1 MIAHFRPIRRQLRRG
16 KRSPF
21 RVLFT
26 KDLKG
31 LGSGADNRSVSTLA
45 HTMMTA
51 ARSADSGLS
60 GPGELDRYPYGEAN
74 GADRVG
80 APVWDVAD
88 QDLGRMGR
96 RAAGSRGRGLH
107 GQLVQQLGQMIV
119 SGDLGADRPLVPE
132 EIGQR
137 FEVSRTV
144 VRESLRVLEAKGL
157 VSARPNVGTR
167 VRPVSDWN
175 LLDPDIIEWRAFGPQ
190 RDDQRREL
198 NELRW
203 TIEPLAARLA
213 AGHGREDVQQRLT
226 DMIEIMGHALGQGD
240 PITFARADAEFHSL
254 LIQLAGNRMLEHLSG
269 IVSAALQV
277 SGGPSRAATV
287 RTRRPSP
294 TTVGSPTPL
303 PRVTARARRPPCG
316 SCSPSTPMSNVWSPR
331 PASTDAF
338 HGDSVIGASVQAP
351 GVRCT
356 ARSGCAHRLFLMCRR
371 IAPDPPGPGAIR
383 RHMRGP

>member
-1 MIAHFRPIRRQLRRG
+1 
-16 KRSPF
+16 
-21 RVLFT
+21 
-26 KDLKG
+26 
-31 LGSGADNRSVSTLA
+31 
-45 HTMMTA
+45 MMTA
-51 ARSADSGLS
+51 ARHAEASLAA
-60 GPGELDRYPYGEAN
+60 PGGLDRYPYAEAPA
-74 GADRVG
+74 ADRVG
-80 APVWDVAD
+80 APSWEAAD
-88 QDLGRMGR
+88 SELGRMGR
-96 RAAGSRGRGLH
+96 RSAGNRGRGLH

-198 NELRW
+198 AELRW

-213 AGHGREDVQQRLT
+213 AGHSREDLQQRLA
-226 DMIEIMGHALGQGD
+226 DMVEIMGHAFAQGD
-240 PITFARADAEFHSL
+240 AITFSRADAEFHSL

-277 SGGPSRAATV
+277 SGAPAISCD
-287 RTRRPSP
+287 RP
-294 TTVGSPTPL
+294 GE
-303 PRVTARARRPPCG
+303 
-316 SCSPSTPMSNVWSPR
+316 SCISHH
-331 PASTDAF
+331 A
-338 HGDSVIGASVQAP
+338 
-351 GVRCT
+351 
-356 ARSGCAHRLFLMCRR
+356 R
-371 IAPDPPGPGAIR
+371 IAEALAAGDGPAAEAAMRQLLIVQPDVERVVPAPR
-383 RHMRGP
+383 EH

>member
-1 MIAHFRPIRRQLRRG
+1 MMPPARPAE
-16 KRSPF
+16 
-21 RVLFT
+21 T
-26 KDLKG
+26 G
-31 LGSGADNRSVSTLA
+31 LA
-45 HTMMTA
+45 
-51 ARSADSGLS
+51 
-60 GPGELDRYPYGEAN
+60 GPGELDRYGYGESPA
-74 GADRVG
+74 ADRV
-80 APVWDVAD
+80 APPAWEAAD
-88 QDLGRMGR
+88 TELGRVGR
-96 RAAGSRGRGLH
+96 RTAGSRGRGLH

-198 NELRW
+198 SELRW

-213 AGHGREDVQQRLT
+213 AGHGREDVQQRLG
-226 DMIEIMGHALGQGD
+226 DMVEIMGHALAQGD
-240 PITFARADAEFHSL
+240 GLTFSRADAEFHSL

-277 SGGPSRAATV
+277 SGGPVAGCDRPTEASLSHHAHIAEALASGDAHAAESAMRRLLTV
-287 RTRRPSP
+287 HPEGERVVPA
-294 TTVGSPTPL
+294 
-303 PRVTARARRPPCG
+303 PRE
-316 SCSPSTPMSNVWSPR
+316 
-331 PASTDAF
+331 
-338 HGDSVIGASVQAP
+338 H
-351 GVRCT
+351 
-356 ARSGCAHRLFLMCRR
+356 
-371 IAPDPPGPGAIR
+371 
-383 RHMRGP
+383 

>member
-1 MIAHFRPIRRQLRRG
+1 M
-16 KRSPF
+16 
-21 RVLFT
+21 
-26 KDLKG
+26 
-31 LGSGADNRSVSTLA
+31 STLA

-51 ARSADSGLS
+51 ARSADSGLT
-60 GPGELDRYPYGEAN
+60 GPGELDRYPYAEAPM
-74 GADRVG
+74 ADRVVAPAWEG
-80 APVWDVAD
+80 ADS
-88 QDLGRMGR
+88 DLGRVGR

-213 AGHGREDVQQRLT
+213 AGHGREDVQQRLV
-226 DMIEIMGHALGQGD
+226 DLVEIMSHALAQGD
-240 PITFARADAEFHSL
+240 ALNFSRADSEFHAL
-254 LIQLAGNRMLEHLSG
+254 LIQVAGNRMLEHLSG

-277 SGGPSRAATV
+277 SGGPATGCE
-287 RTRRPSP
+287 RP
-294 TTVGSPTPL
+294 TE
-303 PRVTARARRPPCG
+303 
-316 SCSPSTPMSNVWSPR
+316 
-331 PASTDAF
+331 
-338 HGDSVIGASVQAP
+338 ASVAQHARIVEGLGSGDGAVAEGAMRQLLVVHPEVERVVPAP
-351 GVRCT
+351 RE
-356 ARSGCAHRLFLMCRR
+356 H
-371 IAPDPPGPGAIR
+371 
-383 RHMRGP
+383 

>member
-1 MIAHFRPIRRQLRRG
+1 M
-16 KRSPF
+16 
-21 RVLFT
+21 
-26 KDLKG
+26 
-31 LGSGADNRSVSTLA
+31 STLA

-51 ARSADSGLS
+51 ARPADSGLA
-60 GPGELDRYPYGEAN
+60 GPGELDRYPYAEAPV
-74 GADRVG
+74 ADRVG
-80 APVWDVAD
+80 APAWDTGD
-88 QDLGRMGR
+88 PELGRVGR
-96 RAAGSRGRGLH
+96 RATGSRGRGLH

-198 NELRW
+198 SELRW

-213 AGHGREDVQQRLT
+213 AGHGREEVQQRLC
-226 DMIEIMGHALGQGD
+226 DMVEIMSHAMAQGD
-240 PITFARADAEFHSL
+240 ALTYSRADTEFHTM
-254 LIQLAGNRMLEHLSG
+254 LIQIAGNRMLEHLSG

-277 SGGPSRAATV
+277 SGGP
-287 RTRRPSP
+287 
-294 TTVGSPTPL
+294 
-303 PRVTARARRPPCG
+303 VTAC
-316 SCSPSTPMSNVWSPR
+316 
-331 PASTDAF
+331 D
-338 HGDSVIGASVQAP
+338 
-351 GVRCT
+351 
-356 ARSGCAHRLFLMCRR
+356 
-371 IAPDPPGPGAIR
+371 
-383 RHMRGP
+383 

>member
-1 MIAHFRPIRRQLRRG
+1 M
-16 KRSPF
+16 
-21 RVLFT
+21 LFT

-31 LGSGADNRSVSTLA
+31 VGNGADKGCVSTLA

-51 ARSADSGLS
+51 ARSADSGLA
-60 GPGELDRYPYGEAN
+60 GPGELDRYPYAEAPPV
-74 GADRVG
+74 DRVG
-80 APVWDVAD
+80 VPAWEGAD
-88 QDLGRMGR
+88 QELGRVGR
-96 RAAGSRGRGLH
+96 RTAGNRGRGLH

-198 NELRW
+198 SELRW

-213 AGHGREDVQQRLT
+213 AGHGREDVQQRLS
-226 DMIEIMGHALGQGD
+226 DMVGVMGHAMNQGD
-240 PITFARADAEFHSL
+240 ALTFSRADAEFHSL
-254 LIQLAGNRMLEHLSG
+254 LIQVAGNRMMEHLSG

-277 SGGPSRAATV
+277 SGGPVTGCDRPNDVSLAQHARIVDALAA
-287 RTRRPSP
+287 
-294 TTVGSPTPL
+294 
-303 PRVTARARRPPCG
+303 
-316 SCSPSTPMSNVWSPR
+316 
-331 PASTDAF
+331 
-338 HGDSVIGASVQAP
+338 GD
-351 GVRCT
+351 
-356 ARSGCAHRLFLMCRR
+356 
-371 IAPDPPGPGAIR
+371 GAIAEAT
-383 RHMRGP
+383 MRQLLTTHSEVERVVPAPREH

>member
-1 MIAHFRPIRRQLRRG
+1 M
-16 KRSPF
+16 
-21 RVLFT
+21 
-26 KDLKG
+26 
-31 LGSGADNRSVSTLA
+31 STLA

-51 ARSADSGLS
+51 ARSADSGLA
-60 GPGELDRYPYGEAN
+60 GPGGLDRYSYAETPGVE
-74 GADRVG
+74 RVG
-80 APVWDVAD
+80 APTWESAD
-88 QDLGRMGR
+88 PELGRVGR
-96 RAAGSRGRGLH
+96 RATGSRGRGLH

-198 NELRW
+198 SELRW

-213 AGHGREDVQQRLT
+213 AGHGREEVQQRLG
-226 DMIEIMGHALGQGD
+226 DMVEIMGHAMGQGD
-240 PITFARADAEFHSL
+240 SLTFARADAEFHSM
-254 LIQLAGNRMLEHLSG
+254 LIQVAGNRMLEHLSG

-277 SGGPSRAATV
+277 SGGPATGCDRPNETSLGHHVRIVEALAAGDGAAAEVATRQLLTV
-287 RTRRPSP
+287 HPEVERVVPSP
-294 TTVGSPTPL
+294 
-303 PRVTARARRPPCG
+303 RE
-316 SCSPSTPMSNVWSPR
+316 
-331 PASTDAF
+331 
-338 HGDSVIGASVQAP
+338 H
-351 GVRCT
+351 
-356 ARSGCAHRLFLMCRR
+356 
-371 IAPDPPGPGAIR
+371 
-383 RHMRGP
+383 

>member
-1 MIAHFRPIRRQLRRG
+1 
-16 KRSPF
+16 
-21 RVLFT
+21 VLFT

-31 LGSGADNRSVSTLA
+31 VENGADKGSVSTLA

-51 ARSADSGLS
+51 ARSADSGLA
-60 GPGELDRYPYGEAN
+60 GPGELDRYPYAEAPA
-74 GADRVG
+74 ADRVG
-80 APVWDVAD
+80 ASMWDSSD
-88 QDLGRMGR
+88 PELGRVGR

-198 NELRW
+198 SELRW

-213 AGHGREDVQQRLT
+213 AGHGREDVQQRLG
-226 DMIEIMGHALGQGD
+226 DMVEIMSHAMGQGD
-240 PITFARADAEFHSL
+240 ALTFSRADAEFHAL

-277 SGGPSRAATV
+277 SGSPITGCDRPNESSLAHHGRIVDALAAADGTAAETAMRQLLMV
-287 RTRRPSP
+287 HPEVERVVPA
-294 TTVGSPTPL
+294 
-303 PRVTARARRPPCG
+303 PRE
-316 SCSPSTPMSNVWSPR
+316 
-331 PASTDAF
+331 
-338 HGDSVIGASVQAP
+338 H
-351 GVRCT
+351 
-356 ARSGCAHRLFLMCRR
+356 
-371 IAPDPPGPGAIR
+371 
-383 RHMRGP
+383 

>member
-1 MIAHFRPIRRQLRRG
+1 M
-16 KRSPF
+16 
-21 RVLFT
+21 LFT

-31 LGSGADNRSVSTLA
+31 AQSVADKGCVSTLA

-51 ARSADSGLS
+51 ARPVDSGLS
-60 GPGELDRYPYGEAN
+60 GPGELDRYPYGEAP
-74 GADRVG
+74 GAERSGVPAWDGSDVEMGRV
-80 APVWDVAD
+80 
-88 QDLGRMGR
+88 GR

-190 RDDQRREL
+190 REDQRREL
-198 NELRW
+198 CELRW

-213 AGHGREDVQQRLT
+213 AGHGREDVQQRLA
-226 DMIEIMGHALGQGD
+226 DMVEIMGHALAQGD
-240 PITFARADAEFHSL
+240 TLTFARADTEFHTL
-254 LIQLAGNRMLEHLSG
+254 LLQLGGNRMLEHLSG
-269 IVSAALQV
+269 IVSSALQV
-277 SGGPSRAATV
+277 SGGPATGCDRPTENSVGLHSRIVEALGSADSSGAESAMRQLLTV
-287 RTRRPSP
+287 HPEVEHVVP
-294 TTVGSPTPL
+294 A
-303 PRVTARARRPPCG
+303 PRE
-316 SCSPSTPMSNVWSPR
+316 
-331 PASTDAF
+331 
-338 HGDSVIGASVQAP
+338 H
-351 GVRCT
+351 
-356 ARSGCAHRLFLMCRR
+356 
-371 IAPDPPGPGAIR
+371 
-383 RHMRGP
+383 

>member
-1 MIAHFRPIRRQLRRG
+1 M
-16 KRSPF
+16 
-21 RVLFT
+21 LFT

-31 LGSGADNRSVSTLA
+31 LRRVADKGSVSTLA

-51 ARSADSGLS
+51 ARPADSGLA
-60 GPGELDRYPYGEAN
+60 GPGELDRYSYVEGPGPDRVAPPAWDGEAELSR
-74 GADRVG
+74 A
-80 APVWDVAD
+80 
-88 QDLGRMGR
+88 GR

-198 NELRW
+198 CELRW

-213 AGHGREDVQQRLT
+213 AGHGREDVQQRLA
-226 DMIEIMGHALGQGD
+226 DMAEIMGHALAQGD
-240 PITFARADAEFHSL
+240 SLTFARADAEFHSL
-254 LIQLAGNRMLEHLSG
+254 LLQVAGNRMLEHLSG
-269 IVSAALQV
+269 IVSAALHV
-277 SGGPSRAATV
+277 SGAATGGCD
-287 RTRRPSP
+287 RP
-294 TTVGSPTPL
+294 TEAGVGQHLRIVDAVAAGDAAGAEAAMRQLLVTHPEVERVVPA
-303 PRVTARARRPPCG
+303 PRE
-316 SCSPSTPMSNVWSPR
+316 
-331 PASTDAF
+331 
-338 HGDSVIGASVQAP
+338 H
-351 GVRCT
+351 
-356 ARSGCAHRLFLMCRR
+356 
-371 IAPDPPGPGAIR
+371 
-383 RHMRGP
+383 

>member
-1 MIAHFRPIRRQLRRG
+1 M
-16 KRSPF
+16 
-21 RVLFT
+21 
-26 KDLKG
+26 
-31 LGSGADNRSVSTLA
+31 STLA

-51 ARSADSGLS
+51 ARSADSGLA
-60 GPGELDRYPYGEAN
+60 GPGELDRYPYAEASM
-74 GADRVG
+74 ADRVAAPAWEG
-80 APVWDVAD
+80 ADS
-88 QDLGRMGR
+88 DLGRVGR

-213 AGHGREDVQQRLT
+213 AGHGREDVQQRLV
-226 DMIEIMGHALGQGD
+226 DLVEIMSHALAQGD
-240 PITFARADAEFHSL
+240 ALTFSRADAEFHAL
-254 LIQLAGNRMLEHLSG
+254 LIQVAGNRMLDHLSG
-269 IVSAALQV
+269 IVTSALQV
-277 SGGPSRAATV
+277 SGGPATGCE
-287 RTRRPSP
+287 RP
-294 TTVGSPTPL
+294 TE
-303 PRVTARARRPPCG
+303 
-316 SCSPSTPMSNVWSPR
+316 
-331 PASTDAF
+331 
-338 HGDSVIGASVQAP
+338 ASVAQHARIVDGLGSGDGAVAEGAMRQLLTVHPEVERVVPAP
-351 GVRCT
+351 RE
-356 ARSGCAHRLFLMCRR
+356 H
-371 IAPDPPGPGAIR
+371 
-383 RHMRGP
+383 

>member
-1 MIAHFRPIRRQLRRG
+1 M
-16 KRSPF
+16 
-21 RVLFT
+21 
-26 KDLKG
+26 
-31 LGSGADNRSVSTLA
+31 STLA

-51 ARSADSGLS
+51 ARSADSGLV
-60 GPGELDRYPYGEAN
+60 GPGELDRYPYAEGPV
-74 GADRVG
+74 ADRVG
-80 APVWDVAD
+80 TPAWDGGEPE
-88 QDLGRMGR
+88 LGRVGR
-96 RAAGSRGRGLH
+96 RAAASRGRGLH

-198 NELRW
+198 SELRW

-213 AGHGREDVQQRLT
+213 AGHGREEVQQRLC
-226 DMIEIMGHALGQGD
+226 DMVEIMSHAMAQGD
-240 PITFARADAEFHSL
+240 ALTYARADTEFHSM
-254 LIQLAGNRMLEHLSG
+254 LIQIAGNRMLEHLSG

-277 SGGPSRAATV
+277 SGGPVTACD
-287 RTRRPSP
+287 RPSEASLAQHARIVDALG
-294 TTVGSPTPL
+294 TGDGAAAESAMRQLLTVHPEVERVVPA
-303 PRVTARARRPPCG
+303 PRE
-316 SCSPSTPMSNVWSPR
+316 
-331 PASTDAF
+331 
-338 HGDSVIGASVQAP
+338 H
-351 GVRCT
+351 
-356 ARSGCAHRLFLMCRR
+356 
-371 IAPDPPGPGAIR
+371 
-383 RHMRGP
+383 

>member
-1 MIAHFRPIRRQLRRG
+1 M
-16 KRSPF
+16 
-21 RVLFT
+21 
-26 KDLKG
+26 
-31 LGSGADNRSVSTLA
+31 STLA

-51 ARSADSGLS
+51 ARSADSGLA
-60 GPGELDRYPYGEAN
+60 GPGELDRYPYAEAPM
-74 GADRVG
+74 ADRVAAPAWEG
-80 APVWDVAD
+80 ADS
-88 QDLGRMGR
+88 DLGRVGR

-213 AGHGREDVQQRLT
+213 AGHGREDVQQRLV
-226 DMIEIMGHALGQGD
+226 DLVEIMSHALAQGD
-240 PITFARADAEFHSL
+240 ALTFSRADAEFHAL
-254 LIQLAGNRMLEHLSG
+254 LIQVAGNRMLDHLSG
-269 IVSAALQV
+269 IVTSALQV
-277 SGGPSRAATV
+277 SGGPATGCE
-287 RTRRPSP
+287 RP
-294 TTVGSPTPL
+294 TE
-303 PRVTARARRPPCG
+303 
-316 SCSPSTPMSNVWSPR
+316 
-331 PASTDAF
+331 
-338 HGDSVIGASVQAP
+338 ASVAQHARIVDGLGSGDGAVAEGAMRQLLTVHPEVERVVPAP
-351 GVRCT
+351 RE
-356 ARSGCAHRLFLMCRR
+356 H
-371 IAPDPPGPGAIR
+371 
-383 RHMRGP
+383 

>member
-1 MIAHFRPIRRQLRRG
+1 M
-16 KRSPF
+16 
-21 RVLFT
+21 
-26 KDLKG
+26 
-31 LGSGADNRSVSTLA
+31 STLA

-51 ARSADSGLS
+51 ARSADSGLA
-60 GPGELDRYPYGEAN
+60 GPGGLDRYPFAEAPA
-74 GADRVG
+74 ADRG
-80 APVWDVAD
+80 MSAWDAAD
-88 QDLGRMGR
+88 PELGRVGR
-96 RAAGSRGRGLH
+96 RSAGSRGRGLH

-198 NELRW
+198 GELRW

-213 AGHGREDVQQRLT
+213 AGHGRDDVQQRLS
-226 DMIEIMGHALGQGD
+226 DMVEIMGHAMGQGD
-240 PITFARADAEFHSL
+240 ALTFSRADAEFHSL

-277 SGGPSRAATV
+277 SGGPVTGCERPNEASLVQHGRIVDALATGDGTAAEAAV
-287 RTRRPSP
+287 RQLLTIHPEVERVVPSP
-294 TTVGSPTPL
+294 
-303 PRVTARARRPPCG
+303 RE
-316 SCSPSTPMSNVWSPR
+316 
-331 PASTDAF
+331 
-338 HGDSVIGASVQAP
+338 H
-351 GVRCT
+351 
-356 ARSGCAHRLFLMCRR
+356 
-371 IAPDPPGPGAIR
+371 
-383 RHMRGP
+383 

>member
-1 MIAHFRPIRRQLRRG
+1 MTTVSDLSSRPAHNSPGKAHFFPIRRQLRRG
-16 KRSPF
+16 ERSPF

-26 KDLKG
+26 KDLKAVEDD
-31 LGSGADNRSVSTLA
+31 ADKGSVSTLA

-51 ARSADSGLS
+51 ARSADSGLA
-60 GPGELDRYPYGEAN
+60 GPGELDRYPYAEAAVP
-74 GADRVG
+74 GRVG
-80 APVWDVAD
+80 VPAWESAD
-88 QDLGRMGR
+88 PELGRVGR

-198 NELRW
+198 SELRW

-213 AGHGREDVQQRLT
+213 AGHGREDVQQRLA
-226 DMIEIMGHALGQGD
+226 DMVEIMGHAMGQGD
-240 PITFARADAEFHSL
+240 ALTFSRADAEFHSL
-254 LIQLAGNRMLEHLSG
+254 LIQVAGNRMLEHLSG
-269 IVSAALQV
+269 IVSAALHV
-277 SGGPSRAATV
+277 SGGPVTGCDRPNEVSLAHHGRIVDALAAGDGSAAEAAMRQLLTV
-287 RTRRPSP
+287 HPEVERVVPA
-294 TTVGSPTPL
+294 
-303 PRVTARARRPPCG
+303 PRE
-316 SCSPSTPMSNVWSPR
+316 
-331 PASTDAF
+331 
-338 HGDSVIGASVQAP
+338 H
-351 GVRCT
+351 
-356 ARSGCAHRLFLMCRR
+356 
-371 IAPDPPGPGAIR
+371 
-383 RHMRGP
+383 

>member
-1 MIAHFRPIRRQLRRG
+1 M
-16 KRSPF
+16 
-21 RVLFT
+21 LFT
-26 KDLKG
+26 KALKG
-31 LGSGADNRSVSTLA
+31 VEDSADKGCVSTLA

-51 ARSADSGLS
+51 ARAADSGLA
-60 GPGELDRYPYGEAN
+60 GPGELDRYPYAEAP
-74 GADRVG
+74 AVDRVG
-80 APVWDVAD
+80 APAWESAD
-88 QDLGRMGR
+88 PELGRVSR
-96 RAAGSRGRGLH
+96 RTAGSRGRGLH

-198 NELRW
+198 SELRW

-213 AGHGREDVQQRLT
+213 AGHGREDVQQRLA
-226 DMIEIMGHALGQGD
+226 DMVEIMGQAMGQGD
-240 PITFARADAEFHSL
+240 ALTFSRADAEFHSL
-254 LIQLAGNRMLEHLSG
+254 LIQVSGNRMLEHLSG

-277 SGGPSRAATV
+277 SGGPVTGCDRPNETSLGHHGRIVDALAAGDGAGAEVAMRQLLTV
-287 RTRRPSP
+287 HPEVERVVPA
-294 TTVGSPTPL
+294 
-303 PRVTARARRPPCG
+303 PRE
-316 SCSPSTPMSNVWSPR
+316 
-331 PASTDAF
+331 
-338 HGDSVIGASVQAP
+338 H
-351 GVRCT
+351 
-356 ARSGCAHRLFLMCRR
+356 
-371 IAPDPPGPGAIR
+371 
-383 RHMRGP
+383 

>member
-1 MIAHFRPIRRQLRRG
+1 M
-16 KRSPF
+16 
-21 RVLFT
+21 
-26 KDLKG
+26 
-31 LGSGADNRSVSTLA
+31 STLA

-51 ARSADSGLS
+51 ARPVETGLAA
-60 GPGELDRYPYGEAN
+60 PGGLDRYPYAEAPV
-74 GADRVG
+74 ADRVG
-80 APVWDVAD
+80 PPSWDGAD
-88 QDLGRMGR
+88 TELGRVGR
-96 RAAGSRGRGLH
+96 RTAGSRGRGLH

-198 NELRW
+198 SELRW

-213 AGHGREDVQQRLT
+213 AGHGREDIQQRLG
-226 DMIEIMGHALGQGD
+226 DMVEIMGHAFAQGD
-240 PITFARADAEFHSL
+240 AITFSRADAEFHSL

-277 SGGPSRAATV
+277 SGSPAISCD
-287 RTRRPSP
+287 RPSEP
-294 TTVGSPTPL
+294 CLAHHARIVDALAAGDGPAAEAAMRQLLTVHPEVERVVPA
-303 PRVTARARRPPCG
+303 PRE
-316 SCSPSTPMSNVWSPR
+316 
-331 PASTDAF
+331 
-338 HGDSVIGASVQAP
+338 H
-351 GVRCT
+351 
-356 ARSGCAHRLFLMCRR
+356 
-371 IAPDPPGPGAIR
+371 
-383 RHMRGP
+383 

>member
-1 MIAHFRPIRRQLRRG
+1 M
-16 KRSPF
+16 
-21 RVLFT
+21 LFT

-31 LGSGADNRSVSTLA
+31 HESHADKGCVSTLA
-45 HTMMTA
+45 HTMMTP
-51 ARSADSGLS
+51 ARPVESGL
-60 GPGELDRYPYGEAN
+60 GAPGDLDRYPYAEAP

-80 APVWDVAD
+80 PPAWEMPE
-88 QDLGRMGR
+88 DLGRVGR
-96 RAAGSRGRGLH
+96 RATGSRGRGLH

-213 AGHGREDVQQRLT
+213 AGHGREDVQQRLA
-226 DMIEIMGHALGQGD
+226 DMVEIMGHAYAQGD
-240 PITFARADAEFHSL
+240 GITFSRADAEFHAL

-269 IVSAALQV
+269 IVASALQV
-277 SGGPSRAATV
+277 SGAPATGCD
-287 RTRRPSP
+287 RPSEGCLGHHARIVDALAAGDAVAAESAMRQLL
-294 TTVGSPTPL
+294 TVHPEVERVVPA
-303 PRVTARARRPPCG
+303 PRE
-316 SCSPSTPMSNVWSPR
+316 
-331 PASTDAF
+331 
-338 HGDSVIGASVQAP
+338 H
-351 GVRCT
+351 
-356 ARSGCAHRLFLMCRR
+356 
-371 IAPDPPGPGAIR
+371 
-383 RHMRGP
+383 

>member
-1 MIAHFRPIRRQLRRG
+1 M
-16 KRSPF
+16 
-21 RVLFT
+21 T
-26 KDLKG
+26 
-31 LGSGADNRSVSTLA
+31 TLA
-45 HTMMTA
+45 HTMMTT
-51 ARSADSGLS
+51 ARSADSGLAGS
-60 GPGELDRYPYGEAN
+60 GELDRYPYAEHSGV
-74 GADRVG
+74 DRVG
-80 APVWDVAD
+80 VPAWEGVEPE
-88 QDLGRMGR
+88 LGRVGR

-198 NELRW
+198 SELRW

-213 AGHGREDVQQRLT
+213 AGHGRDDVQQRLG
-226 DMIEIMGHALGQGD
+226 DMVEVMGHAITQGD
-240 PITFARADAEFHSL
+240 ALTFSRADAEFHSL
-254 LIQLAGNRMLEHLSG
+254 LIQVAGNRMLEHLSG

-277 SGGPSRAATV
+277 SGGPATGCDRPGESTLAHHARIVDALATGDGGAAEAAMRQLLTV
-287 RTRRPSP
+287 HPEVERVVPA
-294 TTVGSPTPL
+294 
-303 PRVTARARRPPCG
+303 PRE
-316 SCSPSTPMSNVWSPR
+316 
-331 PASTDAF
+331 
-338 HGDSVIGASVQAP
+338 H
-351 GVRCT
+351 
-356 ARSGCAHRLFLMCRR
+356 
-371 IAPDPPGPGAIR
+371 
-383 RHMRGP
+383 

>member
-1 MIAHFRPIRRQLRRG
+1 M
-16 KRSPF
+16 
-21 RVLFT
+21 
-26 KDLKG
+26 
-31 LGSGADNRSVSTLA
+31 STLA
-45 HTMMTA
+45 HTMMTT
-51 ARSADSGLS
+51 ARSADSGLA
-60 GPGELDRYPYGEAN
+60 GPGELDRYPYAETP
-74 GADRVG
+74 GADRVP
-80 APVWDVAD
+80 APAWEGRE
-88 QDLGRMGR
+88 QDLGRVGGR

-198 NELRW
+198 TELRW

-213 AGHGREDVQQRLT
+213 AGHGREEVQQRLS
-226 DMIEIMGHALGQGD
+226 DMVEIMSHALGQGD
-240 PITFARADAEFHSL
+240 ALTFSRADAEFHSL

-277 SGGPSRAATV
+277 SGGPVTGCDRPGEAA
-287 RTRRPSP
+287 
-294 TTVGSPTPL
+294 L
-303 PRVTARARRPPCG
+303 AQ
-316 SCSPSTPMSNVWSPR
+316 
-331 PASTDAF
+331 
-338 HGDSVIGASVQAP
+338 HG
-351 GVRCT
+351 
-356 ARSGCAHRLFLMCRR
+356 R
-371 IAPDPPGPGAIR
+371 IADALAAGDGIAAEGAMRQLLTSHPDVERVVPAPR
-383 RHMRGP
+383 EH

>member
-1 MIAHFRPIRRQLRRG
+1 M
-16 KRSPF
+16 
-21 RVLFT
+21 
-26 KDLKG
+26 
-31 LGSGADNRSVSTLA
+31 STLA
-45 HTMMTA
+45 HTMMTN
-51 ARSADSGLS
+51 ARSAESGIA
-60 GPGELDRYPYGEAN
+60 GPGELDRYPYPQAPAAERAGASVWD
-74 GADRVG
+74 GADQELGRVG
-80 APVWDVAD
+80 
-88 QDLGRMGR
+88 R
-96 RAAGSRGRGLH
+96 RTAGTRGRGLH

-198 NELRW
+198 SELRW

-226 DMIEIMGHALGQGD
+226 DMVEIMGHALGQAD
-240 PITFARADAEFHSL
+240 TITFGRADAEFHAL

-269 IVSAALQV
+269 IVSSALHV
-277 SGGPSRAATV
+277 SGGPVTGCD
-287 RTRRPSP
+287 RPHEHS
-294 TTVGSPTPL
+294 L
-303 PRVTARARRPPCG
+303 
-316 SCSPSTPMSNVWSPR
+316 
-331 PASTDAF
+331 
-338 HGDSVIGASVQAP
+338 
-351 GVRCT
+351 
-356 ARSGCAHRLFLMCRR
+356 AHHAR
-371 IAPDPPGPGAIR
+371 IAEALAQGDAAAAEAA
-383 RHMRGP
+383 MRQLLTVHPEVERVVPAPREH

>member
-1 MIAHFRPIRRQLRRG
+1 M
-16 KRSPF
+16 
-21 RVLFT
+21 
-26 KDLKG
+26 
-31 LGSGADNRSVSTLA
+31 STLA

-51 ARSADSGLS
+51 ARSTDSGLA
-60 GPGELDRYPYGEAN
+60 GPGGFDRYPYAETPM
-74 GADRVG
+74 ADRVG
-80 APVWDVAD
+80 VPTWDGGD
-88 QDLGRMGR
+88 PELGRVGR
-96 RAAGSRGRGLH
+96 RAGGSRGRGLH

-213 AGHGREDVQQRLT
+213 AGHGREEVQQRLC
-226 DMIEIMGHALGQGD
+226 DMVEIMSHAMAQGD
-240 PITFARADAEFHSL
+240 ALTYSRADTEFHAM
-254 LIQLAGNRMLEHLSG
+254 LIQIAGNRMLEHLSG
-269 IVSAALQV
+269 IVSAALHV
-277 SGGPSRAATV
+277 SGGP
-287 RTRRPSP
+287 
-294 TTVGSPTPL
+294 
-303 PRVTARARRPPCG
+303 VTACDRPNEASLAQHARIVDALGAGDGTAAEAAMRQLLAIHPEVERVVPA
-316 SCSPSTPMSNVWSPR
+316 PR
-331 PASTDAF
+331 E
-338 HGDSVIGASVQAP
+338 H
-351 GVRCT
+351 
-356 ARSGCAHRLFLMCRR
+356 
-371 IAPDPPGPGAIR
+371 
-383 RHMRGP
+383 